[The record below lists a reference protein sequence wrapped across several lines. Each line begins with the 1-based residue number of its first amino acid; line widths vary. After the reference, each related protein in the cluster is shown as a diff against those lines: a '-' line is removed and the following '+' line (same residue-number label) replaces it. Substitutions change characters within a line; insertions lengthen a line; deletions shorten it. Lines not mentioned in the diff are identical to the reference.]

1 MSYYLIN
8 HLIHLRTLHIFAV
21 TIFAVTS
28 LSLLC
33 LNPHT
38 EGAPYPVK
46 ISKSYS
52 FVDSLGLQHIVGTLR
67 NEGYMPIQVQVALK
81 TEGLSGFPTIVTN
94 TTFGRTIYP
103 FTESPFKLDIGK
115 ESMVVGSPYVK
126 EVVQVSHPYYQ
137 MLTQNY
143 TTMNATVGKNL
154 VGVIRNEGN
163 ITLHNVSVYAS
174 VHQENGTQVDSV
186 KTVTIP
192 ILKPGQEAKYI
203 AKPDPAVQAKA
214 VYFSCAGFDVDAP
227 ITTLNIGNGK
237 FIPYTLE
244 SAAKII
250 DFGYSAADDT
260 LSFSA
265 DHYNPAGGSIKLSI
279 PEMSSNHEIT
289 IFLDGKIDENA
300 RVSKDGKTIT
310 TEIFVPPEI
319 HEIKIKGVL
328 AETI

>member
-1 MSYYLIN
+1 LKTVYVLAI
-8 HLIHLRTLHIFAV
+8 TLL
-21 TIFAVTS
+21 AVTS
-28 LSLLC
+28 MGILWI
-33 LNPHT
+33 NPLT
-38 EGAPYPVK
+38 EGSSYPVK
-46 ISKSYS
+46 ISKSNS
-52 FVDSLGLQHIVGTLR
+52 FVDSLGIQHMVGTVK

-81 TEGLSGFPTIVTN
+81 TDTLSGSPSIVTN
-94 TTFGRTIYP
+94 STFGRTIYP
-103 FTESPFKLDIGK
+103 FTESPFKLDLGK
-115 ESMVVGSPYVK
+115 ESIVLGSPYVN
-126 EVVQVSHPYYQ
+126 EVVQVSTPYYQ

-143 TTMNATVGKNL
+143 TTMNATIGKNL
-154 VGVIRNEGN
+154 VGTIRNEGN
-163 ITLHNVSVYAS
+163 VALHNVSVYAS

-186 KTVTIP
+186 RTATIP
-192 ILKPGQEAKYI
+192 LLKPGEVAKYV
-203 AKPDPAVQAKA
+203 ANPAPAVQAKA

-227 ITTLNIGNGK
+227 ITTLEIGDGK

-265 DHYNPAGGSIKLSI
+265 DHYNPAGGTIKLSI

-300 RVSKDGKTIT
+300 KVTKNGKTIA
-310 TEIFVPPEI
+310 TEIFVPPEV

-328 AETI
+328 AETV

>member
-1 MSYYLIN
+1 LK
-8 HLIHLRTLHIFAV
+8 TVHILAI
-21 TIFAVTS
+21 TILAATS
-28 LSLLC
+28 LVLLWI
-33 LNPHT
+33 NPHT
-38 EGAPYPVK
+38 EGASYPVK

-52 FVDSLGLQHIVGTLR
+52 FVDSLEIQHMVGTVR
-67 NEGYMPIQVQVALK
+67 NEGYTPIQVQVALK
-81 TEGLSGFPTIVTN
+81 TEKLSGSPTIVTN
-94 TTFGRTIYP
+94 STLGRTIYP

-115 ESMVVGSPYVK
+115 ESMVLGPPYVK

-143 TTMNATVGKNL
+143 TTMNTTIGKNL
-154 VGVIRNEGN
+154 VGVIKNEGN
-163 ITLHNVSVYAS
+163 IALHNVSVYAS

-186 KTVTIP
+186 KTATIP
-192 ILKPGQEAKYI
+192 LLKPGEEAKYV
-203 AKPDPAVQAKA
+203 ANPDPAVQAKA

-227 ITTLNIGNGK
+227 ITTLDIGDGK

-250 DFGYSAADDT
+250 DFGYSAAEDT

-265 DHYNPAGGSIKLSI
+265 DHYNPAGGTIKLSI

-289 IFLDGKIDENA
+289 ILLDGKIDENA
-300 RVSKDGKTIT
+300 RVSKNGNTIA
-310 TEIFVPPEI
+310 TEIFVPPEV

-328 AETI
+328 AETV